1 METRTEEE
9 GTITLPL
16 IEFGE
21 AVYVSSALSPASDE
35 IDPAAKQ
42 ILDKKIKH
50 FREVVSYISDARWY
64 QEPEIIVGPLVDKLQ
79 RFRPIGWRGMIA
91 SAGYGKLREH
101 FAVEL
106 ACRKRHQPDKVDF
119 AHVRY
124 TIRRWFKD
132 MRRKND
138 DD

>member
-1 METRTEEE
+1 METRTEED
-9 GTITLPL
+9 GTITLPI

-21 AVYVSSALSPASDE
+21 AIYATSTVSDVIDQVAKE
-35 IDPAAKQ
+35 IIDG
-42 ILDKKIKH
+42 KIKH

-64 QEPEIIVGPLVDKLQ
+64 QEPEIIEGPIVDKLR
-79 RFRPIGWRGMIA
+79 RFRPIGWRGLVA

-101 FAVEL
+101 FAIEL

-124 TIRRWFKD
+124 IIGRWFED

>member
-1 METRTEEE
+1 METRTEED
-9 GTITLPL
+9 GTITLPI

-21 AVYVSSALSPASDE
+21 AIYATSTASDV
-35 IDPAAKQ
+35 IDPVAKE
-42 ILDKKIKH
+42 IIDGKIKH

-64 QEPEIIVGPLVDKLQ
+64 QEPEIVEGPIVDKLR
-79 RFRPIGWRGMIA
+79 RFRPIGWRGLVA

-101 FAVEL
+101 FAIEL

-124 TIRRWFKD
+124 IIGRWFED

>member
-1 METRTEEE
+1 METRTEED

-16 IEFGE
+16 IEFG
-21 AVYVSSALSPASDE
+21 ATMYVSSALSEASDG
-35 IDPAAKQ
+35 IDLEAKK
-42 ILDKKIKH
+42 ILDRKIEH

-64 QEPEIIVGPLVDKLQ
+64 EEPEIIVGPLVDKLQ
-79 RFRPIGWRGMIA
+79 RFRPIGWRGALA

-101 FAVEL
+101 FSVEL
-106 ACRKRHQPDKVDF
+106 ACRERHQPDKVDF

-124 TIRRWFKD
+124 IISRWFED

-138 DD
+138 ED

>member
-1 METRTEEE
+1 MEIKTEED

-21 AVYVSSALSPASDE
+21 AIYVSSALSEASDDIE
-35 IDPAAKQ
+35 PAAKE
-42 ILDKKIKH
+42 ILNRKIEHYK
-50 FREVVSYISDARWY
+50 EVISCISDARWY
-64 QEPEIIVGPLVDKLQ
+64 QEPEIIKGPVVDIMQ
-79 RFRPIGWRGMIA
+79 RFRPIGWRGIVA

-101 FAVEL
+101 FAIEL
-106 ACRKRHQPDKVDF
+106 ACRKTHQPEKVDF

-124 TIRRWFKD
+124 IIGRWLKD

>member
-1 METRTEEE
+1 METRTEED

-21 AVYVSSALSPASDE
+21 AMYTSSALSEASDDFDSAVKE
-35 IDPAAKQ
+35 I
-42 ILDKKIKH
+42 LNRKIEN

-64 QEPEIIVGPLVDKLQ
+64 QEPEIVEGPLVDKLR
-79 RFRPIGWRGMIA
+79 RFRPIAWRGMIA

-101 FAVEL
+101 FAIEL

-124 TIRRWFKD
+124 IISRWFED

-138 DD
+138 DN